1 MKINNFLIKISNKI
15 NSFFKKHFGR
25 ASGFAYIIVAIMSL
39 FSATFFYYYIEDFE
53 VSKILAFIIFVF
65 LFFIF
70 YIMAGFLLKFVFLLL
85 KRIRTKNLAI
95 YALLIYGIKYFYDE
109 CLYYV
114 DIDYFETIF
123 IGAAFIVIVAFAKS
137 LISFAKNKKKKALIF
152 LLPTTIILGAS
163 IYFMVFPGFDSGEI
177 YDLGV
182 EKNKIASKPE
192 KYEVEVIDYRGKPV
206 DLSDFV
212 RYRGRT
218 KKVRDKFF
226 GKTLRETEVKGRVYA
241 PKDLDRA
248 PVLFVLHGNH
258 RFTTKNYLGYDYL
271 GNYLAKRGIAM
282 VSVDENMLNGFFKF
296 GLSNENDA
304 RAVLLLEN
312 IKNILSRNKV
322 TDSELYNKFDPENIA
337 LLGHSRGGEAAA
349 IAYNFNQLNLHPDD
363 GNISHKYKFNIKG
376 IITVAPT
383 YDQYEPSDK
392 SIILRD
398 VDYLTIGGSNDADVD
413 GFEGML
419 LYDNVI
425 FSGDRDNFKAALYF
439 AYGNHGNFNSLWGD
453 FDLDPAEG
461 FFLNRRGLLDGE
473 DQRDL
478 LSIYSLN
485 FLENAFGKTYNR
497 EIFREG
503 PSNYEDLPKTNYYSR
518 YMDSSFYKIADFEE
532 DYDLTTTSV
541 EGGII
546 NFNGLNEIYED
557 SHDYGES
564 DSNTTA
570 VFMKAKK
577 DSSYGIRLTEKIPGG
592 KFLQFDMENL
602 TYEGKRDA
610 LRIEIQDT
618 WGNTASLN
626 ASKYKILSPMT
637 KAFIYKTDYLTD
649 DFVDRFVPQ
658 TVLIPLEDFKNKN
671 KDLNLDEINKI
682 EFKFMDNTE
691 ISIDNL
697 GISN

>member
-15 NSFFKKHFGR
+15 NNFFKKHFGR
-25 ASGFAYIIVAIMSL
+25 ASGFAFIIVAIMSL
-39 FSATFFYYYIEDFE
+39 FSATFFYYYIEDFK
-53 VSKILAFIIFVF
+53 VPKALSLTIFAV

-70 YIMAGFLLKFVFLLL
+70 YLIVCFLLKFIFLLL
-85 KRIRTKNLAI
+85 KRIRTKNLAV
-95 YALLIYGIKYFYDE
+95 YGLLIYGIKYFYEE

-114 DIDYFETIF
+114 DIDYFEIIF
-123 IGAAFIVIVAFAKS
+123 ITVTFLVILIFSKS
-137 LISFAKNKKKKALIF
+137 LISLAKNKKKKALIF
-152 LLPTTIILGAS
+152 LLPSTFIIGAS
-163 IYFMVFPGFDSGEI
+163 IYFMLFPGFNSGEI
-177 YDLGV
+177 YDLAG
-182 EKNKIASKPE
+182 EKNKIATKAE
-192 KYEVEVIDYRGKPV
+192 KYEVEVIDYEGRPV

-212 RYRGRT
+212 GYSGRT
-218 KKVRDKFF
+218 KKVRDKYF
-226 GKTLRETEVKGRVYA
+226 GKTLKETEVKGRIYA
-241 PKDLDRA
+241 PKNLQKA

-271 GNYLAKRGIAM
+271 GHYLAKRGIAL

-312 IKNILSRNKV
+312 IKNIFSRNKIK
-322 TDSELYNKFDPENIA
+322 DSVLYNKFDSENIA

-349 IAYNFNQLNLHPDD
+349 IAYNFNELNLHPDD
-363 GNISHKYKFNIKG
+363 GNIYHAYNFNIKAV
-376 IITVAPT
+376 ITVSPT

-392 SIILRD
+392 SIILKD
-398 VDYLTIGGSNDADVD
+398 VDYLTIAGSNDADVD

-425 FSGDRDNFKAALYF
+425 FSGKKDNFKAALYF
-439 AYGNHGNFNSLWGD
+439 GYGNHGNFNSLWGD
-453 FDLDPAEG
+453 YDLDPAEG
-461 FFLNRRGLLDGE
+461 FFLNRKELLKGDY
-473 DQRDL
+473 QREI

-503 PSNYEDLPKTNYYSR
+503 PNNYSDLPKTNYYNR
-518 YMDSSFYKIADFEE
+518 YMDSSFYKIANFEE
-532 DYDLTTTSV
+532 DYDLNTSSI

-546 NFNGLNEIYED
+546 NFYDLNQIYED

-564 DSNTTA
+564 DSKTTA
-570 VFMKAKK
+570 VFMEAKK
-577 DSSYGIRLTEKIPGG
+577 GSNYGLRFTEKIPRGE
-592 KFLQFDMENL
+592 FLQFDMENL
-602 TYEGKRDA
+602 NYEENSDK
-610 LRIEIQDT
+610 ISVEIQDT
-618 WGNTASLN
+618 WGNSAALN
-626 ASKYKILSPMT
+626 LSKYKILSPMT
-637 KAFIYKTDYLTD
+637 KSFIYKTDYLTG
-649 DFVDRFVPQ
+649 DFVKRFMPQ

-682 EFKFMDNTE
+682 EFKFMDNAK

>member
-1 MKINNFLIKISNKI
+1 MKINNFLIIISNKI

-39 FSATFFYYYIEDFE
+39 FSATFFYYYIEDFR
-53 VSKILAFIIFVF
+53 VPKALSLIIFSV

-70 YIMAGFLLKFVFLLL
+70 YLIACFLLKFIFLLL
-85 KRIRTKNLAI
+85 KRIRTKNLAV
-95 YALLIYGIKYFYDE
+95 YGLLIYGIKYFYEE

-114 DIDYFETIF
+114 DIDYFEIIF
-123 IGAAFIVIVAFAKS
+123 ITATFLVILIFSKS

-152 LLPTTIILGAS
+152 LLPSIIIIGFS
-163 IYFMVFPGFDSGEI
+163 IYFMLFPGFDSKDI
-177 YDLGV
+177 YDLGG

-192 KYEVEVIDYRGKPV
+192 KYEVEIIDYEGIPV

-212 RYRGRT
+212 RYSGRT
-218 KKVRDKFF
+218 KKIRDKYF
-226 GKTLRETEVKGRVYA
+226 GKTLKETDVRGRIYT
-241 PKDLDRA
+241 PKNLQKA

-271 GNYLAKRGIAM
+271 GRYLAKRGIAL

-312 IKNILSRNKV
+312 IKNIFSRNKIK
-322 TDSELYNKFDPENIA
+322 DSVLYNKFDSENIA

-349 IAYNFNQLNLHPDD
+349 IAYNFNELNLHPDD
-363 GNISHKYKFNIKG
+363 GNISHAYNFNIKAV
-376 IITVAPT
+376 ITASPT

-392 SIILRD
+392 SIILKD
-398 VDYLTIGGSNDADVD
+398 VDYFTIAGSNDADVD

-425 FSGDRDNFKAALYF
+425 FSGKKDNFKTALYLG
-439 AYGNHGNFNSLWGD
+439 YGNHGNFNSLWGD
-453 FDLDPAEG
+453 YDLDPAEG
-461 FFLNRRGLLDGE
+461 FFLNRKELLDGY
-473 DQRDL
+473 DQREI
-478 LSIYSLN
+478 LSIYTFN

-503 PSNYEDLPKTNYYSR
+503 PNNYSDLPKTNYYNR
-518 YMDSSFYKIADFEE
+518 YMDSSFYKIANFEE
-532 DYDLTTTSV
+532 DYDLNTSSI

-546 NFNGLNEIYED
+546 NFYDLNQIYED

-564 DSNTTA
+564 DSKTTA
-570 VFMKAKK
+570 VFMEAKK
-577 DSSYGIRLTEKIPGG
+577 GSNYGLRFTEKIPRG

-602 TYEGKRDA
+602 NYEENSDK
-610 LRIEIQDT
+610 ISVEIQDT
-618 WGNTASLN
+618 WGNSSSLN
-626 ASKYKILSPMT
+626 LSKYKILSPMT
-637 KAFIYKTDYLTD
+637 KSFIYKTDYLTG
-649 DFVDRFVPQ
+649 DFVKRFMPQ

-671 KDLNLDEINKI
+671 SEINLDEINKI
-682 EFKFMDNTE
+682 EFKFMGNSK